1 MRHQGERDSEYQL
14 SKGVLIYLAAP
25 FSDSDPEVSRRRLDE
40 VSRYAA
46 HLLSRGAL
54 VLSPLPHGAQ
64 FDLPDIP
71 DSVWPELGLRITEGC
86 DELYLLE
93 FEE

>member
-1 MRHQGERDSEYQL
+1 MRHRIPICVYARISRCH
-14 SKGVLIYLAAP
+14 
-25 FSDSDPEVSRRRLDE
+25 FSDPDPEVSRCRLDE
-40 VSRYAA
+40 VNRHAT
-46 HLLSRGAL
+46 HLIDRDAL
-54 VLSPLPHGAQ
+54 VFSPLSHGAQ